1 MISLDSAKFLMSAG
15 RNATGGLGRCLT
27 LGRQSLSV
35 PREEFIRFLRD
46 SGVPAP
52 APGVDEYSLEYLL
65 RALGATETAAMDF
78 SDYEGAEFIQDL
90 NQPIPPEWK
99 SRFDFIF
106 DGGTLEH
113 VFNFPR
119 AIQNCMEMLQTGG
132 RFITHT
138 VANNWC
144 GHGFYQFSPEL
155 FYRVFSEENGFEVE
169 RMIAHETI
177 PGSPWYEVADP
188 EAVKARVELIGPF
201 RVMLLVQARKTRDAE
216 IFKTTPKQSDYAA
229 AWAAAE
235 RSGPPHVAVAGGRAA
250 RFLGRFP
257 ALGRALRL
265 HLQPYFRR
273 AWSLRDTRYFKRVG
287 DAD

>member
-1 MISLDSAKFLMSAG
+1 MIDLNSAKFLMTAG

-27 LGRQSLSV
+27 LGRQSMSV
-35 PREEFIRFLRD
+35 PRAEFIQFLRD
-46 SGVPAP
+46 NGVPP
-52 APGVDEYSLEYLL
+52 PSPGVDEYSLEYLL
-65 RALGATETAAMDF
+65 RTLGATETAAMDF

-90 NQPIPPEWK
+90 NQPIPAGWK

-138 VANNWC
+138 IANNWF

-169 RMIAHETI
+169 RMIVHEAI
-177 PGSPWYEVADP
+177 PGSPWYEVVDP
-188 EAVKARVELIGPF
+188 EAVKARVEHIGPF
-201 RVMLLVQARKTRDAE
+201 RVMLLVQARKKRDAE
-216 IFKTTPKQSDYAA
+216 IFRTTPKQSDYAA
-229 AWAAAE
+229 AWAAAQKND
-235 RSGPPHVAVAGGRAA
+235 PATAPTPAGGGRLAK
-250 RFLGRFP
+250 FLNRFP
-257 ALGRALRL
+257 TLGRALRL

-273 AWSLRDTRYFKRVG
+273 AWSLRDTRFFKRVN
-287 DAD
+287 